1 MAMCACML
9 SRFSR
14 VWLFAA
20 LRTVVRQASLS
31 LGFSRHEYWSQLC
44 PLPGDLPDP
53 GIKLVYPLLLNCKQ
67 ILLPRCHQGSPMCGH
82 ILTSNIYCYSV
93 MVLYVLIYNIA
104 TVLVLILMRS
114 SLLIFLFFMDCYFS
128 GMFKKNFILLHF
140 RFENVIYFDLIV
152 V

>member
-1 MAMCACML
+1 
-9 SRFSR
+9 
-14 VWLFAA
+14 
-20 LRTVVRQASLS
+20 
-31 LGFSRHEYWSQLC
+31 
-44 PLPGDLPDP
+44 
-53 GIKLVYPLLLNCKQ
+53 
-67 ILLPRCHQGSPMCGH
+67 MCGH

-104 TVLVLILMRS
+104 TILVLILMRS

>member
-1 MAMCACML
+1 
-9 SRFSR
+9 
-14 VWLFAA
+14 
-20 LRTVVRQASLS
+20 
-31 LGFSRHEYWSQLC
+31 
-44 PLPGDLPDP
+44 
-53 GIKLVYPLLLNCKQ
+53 
-67 ILLPRCHQGSPMCGH
+67 
-82 ILTSNIYCYSV
+82 

-104 TVLVLILMRS
+104 TILVLILMRS

>member
-1 MAMCACML
+1 
-9 SRFSR
+9 
-14 VWLFAA
+14 
-20 LRTVVRQASLS
+20 
-31 LGFSRHEYWSQLC
+31 
-44 PLPGDLPDP
+44 
-53 GIKLVYPLLLNCKQ
+53 
-67 ILLPRCHQGSPMCGH
+67 MCGH
-82 ILTSNIYCYSV
+82 SLTSNIYCYSV

-104 TVLVLILMRS
+104 TILVLILMRS